1 MADVTITNSQ
11 ITAIDEA
18 GDVTAN
24 AATETTDETAQ
35 DFVYTPTAQANG
47 VIFRVVTSAG
57 VTVKINEGDEVFAN
71 NDSSETLTSGTYIY
85 HFDLGKYIDS
95 DGEVV
100 LTFTPTGTSED
111 LVNDCALS
119 VEAYEI
125 DLDTQ

>member
-11 ITAIDEA
+11 VTALDEA
-18 GDVTAN
+18 GSVTAN

-35 DFVYTPTAQANG
+35 NFVYTPTAQANG
-47 VIFRVVTSAG
+47 VIFRVVTSSG

-71 NDSSETLTSGTYIY
+71 GDSSETLDSGTFIY
-85 HFDLGKYIDS
+85 HFDLGRYIDS
-95 DGEVV
+95 DGEVT
-100 LTFTPTGTSED
+100 LTFTPTETGED